1 MEFVRTDVERGTTG
15 TAESRPGDG
24 SSRRRRLLIVA
35 HCFPPSELV
44 GARRPAALARFA
56 LAAGWDV
63 RVLTGTPAGTPGA
76 ADDLPEELIVRAAP
90 VFRWPGVGGP
100 APAVPG
106 GADTAA
112 AGPARPPRFAAAR
125 VVAGRVARGVGR
137 EVLMFPD
144 ADANW
149 IPSSVRR
156 FLDTG
161 WRPDVIVASGPPF
174 SGLVVAARLGR
185 KLRVPW
191 VADYRDLWTV
201 GNEYWVHG
209 RTAPRRRAD
218 HWLERRLLRSAALAV
233 TISEPLA
240 RTLRSTF
247 AVETHV
253 VMNGI
258 DRRPA
263 GSPPASGPAATRRA
277 AGLDVPESALLL
289 AHTGVLYPGRRDPGP
304 VLDALALLGDD
315 ARDMR
320 LVLAGADNGV
330 ARDAV
335 ARSTVAHLVTT
346 TGQVPVERSWRIQ
359 AAADVLVLLMW
370 DDPMDAGTVPGKLFD
385 YLRARRPIMVVG
397 HPDGVVAELVRSRH
411 AGVVLSSAPEIAEQ
425 LRAWS
430 AQKRRDG
437 GVPALPESTLD
448 GLYRDDQMAGY
459 LRLLTEVATRQRVV
473 TRPRAGG

>member
-1 MEFVRTDVERGTTG
+1 MELVRADAELGTSG
-15 TAESRPGDG
+15 MAGPHPADG
-24 SSRRRRLLIVA
+24 SGRRGRLLILA

-56 LAAGWDV
+56 RAAGWDV
-63 RVLTGTPAGTPGA
+63 RVLTGTPADPAGPGE
-76 ADDLPEELIVRAAP
+76 DLPEELVVRAAP

-100 APAVPG
+100 APADPT
-106 GADTAA
+106 GAGTATTD
-112 AGPARPPRFAAAR
+112 PTRFAAAR
-125 VVAGRVARGVGR
+125 ATARRVARGVGR
-137 EVLMFPD
+137 EVLMVPD
-144 ADANW
+144 SDANW

-156 FLDTG
+156 FLRTG

-174 SGLVVAARLGR
+174 SGFVVAATLGR

-209 RTAPRRRAD
+209 QTAPRRRAD
-218 HWLERRLLRSAALAV
+218 HWLERRLLRSAALGV

-247 AVETHV
+247 GVETHV

-258 DRRPA
+258 DRRPP
-263 GSPPASGPAATRRA
+263 GSPARATEPAATRRA

-304 VLDALALLGDD
+304 LLDALALLGDD
-315 ARDMR
+315 ARNMH
-320 LVLAGADNGV
+320 LVLAGVDNGV

-335 ARSTVAHLVTT
+335 ARSTVADLVTT
-346 TGQVPVERSWRIQ
+346 TGQVPAERSWRIQ

-385 YLRARRPIMVVG
+385 YLRARRPILVVG
-397 HPDGVVAELVRSRH
+397 HPDGVVAELVGSRN

-437 GVPALPESTLD
+437 GVPALPESALD

-459 LRLLTEVATRQRVV
+459 LRLLSGVAGRHRVV
-473 TRPRAGG
+473 TRPRTGA